1 MRGAPSLT
9 VRRVSDSLGVSN
21 PNPSEPPLAE
31 TSLSRAHRLRLSLAA
46 LALALLALATATA
59 LAVWVAAAI
68 FHTPPGG
75 LA

>member
-1 MRGAPSLT
+1 MSPNAPTALVLSPSSLA
-9 VRRVSDSLGVSN
+9 LA
-21 PNPSEPPLAE
+21 SEPPLAE